1 MARKSRRKKHVD
13 PIGRERIPF
22 RDTNLRLLHDRKPD
36 VFVHG
41 PRVSQNW
48 IGDSQRR
55 WARIRQLSVKRPGH
69 LTRPLSYVE
78 PVAVR
83 ELRRAFVCAKRR
95 VRREVMFSMN
105 VAGRRGAGGG
115 KPRKTNDDSK
125 VRC

>member
-48 IGDSQRR
+48 VGDS
-55 WARIRQLSVKRPGH
+55 KRAWSRLRKLGG
-69 LTRPLSYVE
+69 
-78 PVAVR
+78 
-83 ELRRAFVCAKRR
+83 ELRPAALPFRAGPVIFKGWRDALVCAKRR
-95 VRREVMFSMN
+95 VRKEVMFSMN